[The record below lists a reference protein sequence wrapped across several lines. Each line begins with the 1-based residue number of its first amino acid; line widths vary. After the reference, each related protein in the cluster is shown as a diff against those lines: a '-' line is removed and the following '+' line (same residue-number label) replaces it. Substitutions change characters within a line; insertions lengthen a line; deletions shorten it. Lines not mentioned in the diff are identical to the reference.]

1 MSFSKIFC
9 SSGPLESK
17 GMRANFQKRGNKMLK
32 RDKIFENLAKN
43 EQYLKIF
50 WKRACD
56 CLRLLQAMYC

>member
-1 MSFSKIFC
+1 MSFSKTF
-9 SSGPLESK
+9 SSSAPLESK

-32 RDKIFENLAKN
+32 RDKTFENLAKN

-56 CLRLLQAMYC
+56 CLRLLQAINC

>member
-1 MSFSKIFC
+1 MSFSKTFS

-56 CLRLLQAMYC
+56 CLRLLQAINC